1 METAMTQGNGMVR
14 PDAEKKTNQRQHMRH
29 IVLLRLV
36 RLQQEALRQF
46 DAHVSE
52 ISVYGCRIFTKAKL
66 TVGDDIALCL
76 SGIEMIDARV
86 IWREGESAGCRFRL
100 PICMDAITQLAFDVG

>member
-1 METAMTQGNGMVR
+1 MEIAMTQ
-14 PDAEKKTNQRQHMRH
+14 EKAMAPATSKKKINQREHIRH

-36 RLQQEALRQF
+36 RLEQDASRGF

-66 TVGDDIALCL
+66 KIDDDISLCL

-86 IWREGESAGCRFRL
+86 IWSEGQSAGCRFRL
-100 PICMDAITQLAFDVG
+100 PIGMDIITQLAFDVG

>member
-1 METAMTQGNGMVR
+1 MTQENAMAPPTR
-14 PDAEKKTNQRQHMRH
+14 KEKTNQRQDTRH

-36 RLQQEALRQF
+36 RLQQNATRQF

-52 ISVYGCRIFTKAKL
+52 ISVYGCRIFTTAKL
-66 TVGDDIALCL
+66 AVGDDISLCL

-86 IWREGESAGCRFRL
+86 IWREGNSAGCRFRL
-100 PICMDAITQLAFDVG
+100 PICMDVISQLAFDVG

>member
-52 ISVYGCRIFTKAKL
+52 ISVYG
-66 TVGDDIALCL
+66 
-76 SGIEMIDARV
+76 
-86 IWREGESAGCRFRL
+86 
-100 PICMDAITQLAFDVG
+100 